1 MENEKNCP
9 HCVVSDKTIN
19 DLKESAG
26 QMSKKEEYGFK
37 KQQKENEHSD
47 KARARKTK
55 KIIFAVIIAGLVV
68 SGAVWGLANYKPASS
83 SDKPKI
89 TVFLSPTC
97 GCCQEYITY
106 LRSKGFNV
114 DKKETQNMLSIK
126 EKYGISSDIEGCHTS
141 VVGDYFVEG
150 MVPAEAINKLLAE
163 KPEIKGI
170 TLPGMPD
177 NAPGMPGFNIK
188 GLKAYQIS
196 AEGTSSEFM
205 SF

>member
-1 MENEKNCP
+1 MEKNCP
-9 HCVVSDKTIN
+9 NCNVSDETIKN
-19 DLKESAG
+19 LKESAAKSQG
-26 QMSKKEEYGFK
+26 KDEYDSK
-37 KQQKENEHSD
+37 KQQKEDERLNN
-47 KARARKTK
+47 ARGKKTK
-55 KIIFAVIIAGLVV
+55 KAVFIGLILALAAG
-68 SGAVWGLANYKPASS
+68 GAVWGLANYKPATS

-89 TVFLSPTC
+89 AVYYSSTC
-97 GCCQEYITY
+97 SCCKEYITY
-106 LRSKGFNV
+106 LRAKGFEV
-114 DKKETQNMLSIK
+114 DAKQTEDAITIK

-170 TLPGMPD
+170 ALPGMPS

-188 GLKAYQIS
+188 GLKVYQVPV
-196 AEGTSSEFM
+196 EGAASEFI